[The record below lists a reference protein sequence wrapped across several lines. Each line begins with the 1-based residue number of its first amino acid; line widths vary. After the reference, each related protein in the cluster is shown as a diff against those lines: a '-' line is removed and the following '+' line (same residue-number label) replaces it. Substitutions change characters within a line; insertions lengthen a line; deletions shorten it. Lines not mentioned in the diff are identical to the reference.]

1 MDTGHFETAELL
13 PAFIS
18 RMLCLGS
25 IAGMDTEFVQR
36 HIGEGKTCA
45 ALWLAWQVSFSRQP
59 LLSANILHQRKNLL
73 IASITLSLSTR
84 KTGASIRSTGSFL
97 ERMGS
102 RMPVPLQSSRWIRII
117 DPIPRCPSPSIAG
130 SRPPLWTHAFQL
142 IFP

>member
-25 IAGMDTEFVQR
+25 IAGMGTEFVQR
-36 HIGEGKTCA
+36 HVGEGKTCA

-59 LLSANILHQRKNLL
+59 LLSANILHQRKILL
-73 IASITLSLSTR
+73 IASITLSLSTM
-84 KTGASIRSTGSFL
+84 KTVASMRSIESFR

-102 RMPVPLQSSRWIRII
+102 RMPIPLEFSR
-117 DPIPRCPSPSIAG
+117 
-130 SRPPLWTHAFQL
+130 
-142 IFP
+142 

>member
-1 MDTGHFETAELL
+1 MDTGHFKIVEHL

-59 LLSANILHQRKNLL
+59 FLSANILHQRKILL

-84 KTGASIRSTGSFL
+84 KTGASMRSMGSFL

-102 RMPVPLQSSRWIRII
+102 QMPVPLQSSRWIRIV
-117 DPIPRCPSPSIAG
+117 DPIPRCAS
-130 SRPPLWTHAFQL
+130 PPLA
-142 IFP
+142 

>member
-1 MDTGHFETAELL
+1 MDTGRFETAELL

-59 LLSANILHQRKNLL
+59 LLSANILHQPRILL
-73 IASITLSLSTR
+73 SASMSLLSSMR
-84 KTGASIRSTGSFL
+84 NTGASMRSMVSFL

-102 RMPVPLQSSRWIRII
+102 
-117 DPIPRCPSPSIAG
+117 
-130 SRPPLWTHAFQL
+130 
-142 IFP
+142 

>member
-45 ALWLAWQVSFSRQP
+45 ALWLAWQVSFLRQP
-59 LLSANILHQRKNLL
+59 LLSAKILHQGKIFL
-73 IASITLSLSTR
+73 IPSIKLSLSTR
-84 KTGASIRSTGSFL
+84 KNGGSMRSMARFL
-97 ERMGS
+97 ERMGL
-102 RMPVPLQSSRWIRII
+102 RMP
-117 DPIPRCPSPSIAG
+117 
-130 SRPPLWTHAFQL
+130 
-142 IFP
+142 